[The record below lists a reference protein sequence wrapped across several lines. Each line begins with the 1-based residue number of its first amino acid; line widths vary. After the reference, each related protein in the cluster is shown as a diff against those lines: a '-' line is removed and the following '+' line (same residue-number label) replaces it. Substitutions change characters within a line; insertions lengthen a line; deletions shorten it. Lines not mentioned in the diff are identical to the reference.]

1 MGIYMSPKGNK
12 HIISKYFYNFR
23 PTEYTDSMKSLFT
36 SSVRP
41 EEANRRY
48 ILPGLDGLRAIAVLL
63 VMVYHFWP
71 TVLPGG
77 MIGVDIFFVIS
88 GFLITSLLLREGA
101 LTGKIA
107 LGNFWLRRARRLL
120 PAIILLILVMGP
132 VSLLI
137 GGDIQVNLSRQL
149 TGAATFSSNW
159 ISIFAGNDYFAQTSP
174 ELFTNF
180 WSLAVEEQFYVVWP
194 LLIVGAGVL
203 LGRSWRRF
211 SVVMVLGIITSLS
224 AATTLL
230 MFGSPISRVYYG
242 TDTHLYGLLLGA
254 LLAFARPW
262 SLYPPL
268 QQSVLYRVAQPFGL
282 VAFARVMISWLSL
295 FALIPYA
302 MLVPESAPGAIPW
315 GLFGASLL
323 ALGVIQGML
332 PDMLAGASEMLRRLL
347 NFAPL
352 RWVGERS
359 YGLYLWHWPLAVVM
373 HYTLGADRSPLV
385 NVGVLVATFVIAEMS
400 YRWVETPIR
409 RYGFRGSANRF
420 MALFQSPR
428 TRFLPVSVILAV
440 VVAAASTGLAVHTA
454 PTMTTA
460 QKSVE
465 DGKRAAAERLK
476 ARQEAQAASA
486 SASPSASATGKEAK
500 ASASASASAS
510 PSASAVSA
518 GSVNSSQVSIVGD
531 SIVVAVSP
539 ELYDKMPEA
548 SIDAAEGRTIVKA
561 LPIIKSMGAN
571 GQIRKTFVLSVTA
584 NSTILDGQLD
594 EVLAA
599 MPADSKLVLVTGYG
613 PRNLTWID
621 YSNGKIRE
629 FAAQHSDRVII
640 ADWNSA
646 IRQAL
651 QTQSGLLASD
661 GVHPEVA
668 GQALYAQVL
677 MEAIAKAQK

>member
-1 MGIYMSPKGNK
+1 
-12 HIISKYFYNFR
+12 
-23 PTEYTDSMKSLFT
+23 MKSLFT

-41 EEANRRY
+41 YEANRRY

-63 VMVYHFWP
+63 VIVYHFWP
-71 TVLPGG
+71 TILPGG

-101 LTGKIA
+101 LNGRIA
-107 LGNFWLRRARRLL
+107 LGSFWVRRARRLL
-120 PAIILLILVMGP
+120 PAIALMILVLGP
-132 VSLLI
+132 VSLI
-137 GGDIQVNLSRQL
+137 VGGDIQVNLGRQL
-149 TGAATFSSNW
+149 LGAATFSSNW

-180 WSLAVEEQFYVVWP
+180 WSLAVEEQFYVLWP
-194 LLIVGAGVL
+194 LLIVASGLL
-203 LGRSWRRF
+203 LGRRWRHF
-211 SVVMVLGIITSLS
+211 SAIMVLGILASLGV
-224 AATTLL
+224 AAFLL
-230 MFGSPISRVYYG
+230 MNGTPISRIYYG

-262 SLYPPL
+262 SLYPPMGKKA
-268 QQSVLYRVAQPFGL
+268 LYRVAQPFGL
-282 VAFARVMISWLSL
+282 IAFTRVMVSWLSL

-302 MLVPESAPGAIPW
+302 ILVPESAPGAIPW

-332 PDMLAGASEMLRRLL
+332 PDMLAGASEALRRLL

-373 HYTLGADRSPLV
+373 HYVLGADRSPLV
-385 NVGVLVATFVIAEMS
+385 NVGVLVATFAIAEMS
-400 YRWVETPIR
+400 YRWIETPIR
-409 RYGFRGSANRF
+409 RRGFRESANRVIASF
-420 MALFQSPR
+420 QNATVKALPIAL
-428 TRFLPVSVILAV
+428 TLLVI
-440 VVAAASTGLAVHTA
+440 AAAGATGVAVRTA
-454 PTMTTA
+454 PAMTTA
-460 QKSVE
+460 QQSVE

-476 ARQEAQAASA
+476 ARQEAR
-486 SASPSASATGKEAK
+486 
-500 ASASASASAS
+500 ASASASASAAAKDGKDAKVNA
-510 PSASAVSA
+510 SASASA
-518 GSVNSSQVSIVGD
+518 SQEATGPINSSQVTVVGD

-539 ELYDKMPEA
+539 DLYDKMPEA
-548 SIDAAEGRTIVKA
+548 QIDAAEGRTIAKA
-561 LPIIKSMGAN
+561 LPIIKTMGAS
-571 GQIRKTFVLSVTA
+571 GQIRQTLVLSVTA

-613 PRNLTWID
+613 PRNLSWIE
-621 YSNGKIRE
+621 YSNTKIHE
-629 FAAQHSDRVII
+629 FASQHSDRVII

-661 GVHPEVA
+661 GVHPEAA
-668 GQALYAQVL
+668 GQELYARVVEQ
-677 MEAIAKAQK
+677 AIAKAQKK

>member
-1 MGIYMSPKGNK
+1 
-12 HIISKYFYNFR
+12 
-23 PTEYTDSMKSLFT
+23 MKSLFT

-41 EEANRRY
+41 YEANRRY

-63 VMVYHFWP
+63 VIVYHFWP

-101 LTGKIA
+101 LNGRIA
-107 LGNFWLRRARRLL
+107 LGSFWVRRARRLL
-120 PAIILLILVMGP
+120 PAIALMILVLGP
-132 VSLLI
+132 VSLI
-137 GGDIQVNLSRQL
+137 VGGDIQVNLGRQL
-149 TGAATFSSNW
+149 LGAATFSSNW

-180 WSLAVEEQFYVVWP
+180 WSLAVEEQFYVLWP
-194 LLIVGAGVL
+194 LLIVASGLL
-203 LGRSWRRF
+203 LGRRWRHF
-211 SVVMVLGIITSLS
+211 SAIMVLGILASLGV
-224 AATTLL
+224 AAFLL
-230 MFGSPISRVYYG
+230 MNGTPISRIYYG

-262 SLYPPL
+262 SLYPPMGKKA
-268 QQSVLYRVAQPFGL
+268 LYRVAQPFGL
-282 VAFARVMISWLSL
+282 IAFARVMVSWLSL

-302 MLVPESAPGAIPW
+302 ILVPESAPGAIPW

-332 PDMLAGASEMLRRLL
+332 PDMLAGASEALRRLL

-373 HYTLGADRSPLV
+373 HYVLGADRSPLV
-385 NVGVLVATFVIAEMS
+385 NVGVLVATFAIAEMS
-400 YRWVETPIR
+400 YRWIETPIR
-409 RYGFRGSANRF
+409 RRGFRESANRVIASF
-420 MALFQSPR
+420 QNATVKALPIAL
-428 TRFLPVSVILAV
+428 TLLVI
-440 VVAAASTGLAVHTA
+440 AAAGATGVAVRTA
-454 PTMTTA
+454 PAMTTA
-460 QKSVE
+460 QQSVE

-476 ARQEAQAASA
+476 ARQEAR
-486 SASPSASATGKEAK
+486 
-500 ASASASASAS
+500 ASASASASAAAKDGKDAKV
-510 PSASAVSA
+510 SASASA
-518 GSVNSSQVSIVGD
+518 SASQEATGPINSSQVTVVGD

-539 ELYDKMPEA
+539 DLYDKMPEA
-548 SIDAAEGRTIVKA
+548 QIDAAEGRTIAKA
-561 LPIIKSMGAN
+561 LPIIKTMGAS
-571 GQIRKTFVLSVTA
+571 GQIRQTLVLSVTA

-613 PRNLTWID
+613 PRNLSWIE
-621 YSNGKIRE
+621 YSNTKIHE
-629 FAAQHSDRVII
+629 FASQHSERVII

-661 GVHPEVA
+661 GVHPEAA
-668 GQALYAQVL
+668 GQELYARVVEQ
-677 MEAIAKAQK
+677 AIAKAQKK

>member
-1 MGIYMSPKGNK
+1 
-12 HIISKYFYNFR
+12 
-23 PTEYTDSMKSLFT
+23 MKSLFT

-41 EEANRRY
+41 YEANRRY

-63 VMVYHFWP
+63 VIVYHFWP

-101 LTGKIA
+101 LNGRIA
-107 LGNFWLRRARRLL
+107 LGSFWVRRARRLL
-120 PAIILLILVMGP
+120 PAIALMILVLGP
-132 VSLLI
+132 VSLI
-137 GGDIQVNLSRQL
+137 VGGDIQVNLGRQL
-149 TGAATFSSNW
+149 LGAATFSSNW

-180 WSLAVEEQFYVVWP
+180 WSLAVEEQFYVLWP
-194 LLIVGAGVL
+194 LLIVASGLL
-203 LGRSWRRF
+203 LGRRWRHF
-211 SVVMVLGIITSLS
+211 SAVMVLGILASLG
-224 AATTLL
+224 AAAFLL
-230 MFGSPISRVYYG
+230 MNGTPISRIYYG

-262 SLYPPL
+262 SLYPPMGKKA
-268 QQSVLYRVAQPFGL
+268 LYRVAQPFGL
-282 VAFARVMISWLSL
+282 IAFTRVMVSWLSL

-302 MLVPESAPGAIPW
+302 ILVPESAPGAIPW

-332 PDMLAGASEMLRRLL
+332 PDMLAGASEALRRLL

-373 HYTLGADRSPLV
+373 HYVLGADRSPLV
-385 NVGVLVATFVIAEMS
+385 NVGVLVATFAIAEMS

-409 RYGFRGSANRF
+409 RRGFRESANRVIASF
-420 MALFQSPR
+420 QNATVKALPIAL
-428 TRFLPVSVILAV
+428 TLLVI
-440 VVAAASTGLAVHTA
+440 AAAGATGVAVRTA

-460 QKSVE
+460 QQSVE

-476 ARQEAQAASA
+476 ARQEARASA
-486 SASPSASATGKEAK
+486 SANPSATTKDDKDAK
-500 ASASASASAS
+500 ADASASASASQEATG
-510 PSASAVSA
+510 PI
-518 GSVNSSQVSIVGD
+518 NSSQVTVVGD

-539 ELYDKMPEA
+539 DLYDKMPEA
-548 SIDAAEGRTIVKA
+548 QIDAAEGRTIAKA
-561 LPIIKSMGAN
+561 LPIIKTMGAS
-571 GQIRKTFVLSVTA
+571 GQIRKTLVLSVTA

-594 EVLAA
+594 QVLAA

-613 PRNLTWID
+613 PRNLSWIE
-621 YSNGKIRE
+621 YSNTKIHE
-629 FAAQHSDRVII
+629 FASQHSDRVII

-661 GVHPEVA
+661 GVHPEAA
-668 GQALYAQVL
+668 GQELYARVVEQ
-677 MEAIAKAQK
+677 AIAKAQKK

>member
-1 MGIYMSPKGNK
+1 
-12 HIISKYFYNFR
+12 
-23 PTEYTDSMKSLFT
+23 MKSLFT

-41 EEANRRY
+41 YEANRRY

-63 VMVYHFWP
+63 VIVYHFWP

-101 LTGKIA
+101 LNGRIA
-107 LGNFWLRRARRLL
+107 LGSFWVRRARRLL
-120 PAIILLILVMGP
+120 PAIALMILVLGP
-132 VSLLI
+132 VSLI
-137 GGDIQVNLSRQL
+137 VGGDIQVNLGRQL
-149 TGAATFSSNW
+149 LGAATFSSNW

-180 WSLAVEEQFYVVWP
+180 WSLAVEEQFYVLWP
-194 LLIVGAGVL
+194 LLIVASGLL
-203 LGRSWRRF
+203 LGRRWRHF
-211 SVVMVLGIITSLS
+211 SAIMVLGILASLGV
-224 AATTLL
+224 AAFLL
-230 MFGSPISRVYYG
+230 MNGTPISRIYYG

-262 SLYPPL
+262 SLYPPMGKKA
-268 QQSVLYRVAQPFGL
+268 LYRVAQPFGL
-282 VAFARVMISWLSL
+282 IAFTRVMVSWLSL

-302 MLVPESAPGAIPW
+302 ILVPESAPGAIPW

-332 PDMLAGASEMLRRLL
+332 PDMLAGASEALRRLL

-373 HYTLGADRSPLV
+373 HYVLGADRSPLV
-385 NVGVLVATFVIAEMS
+385 NIGVLVATFAIAEMS
-400 YRWVETPIR
+400 YRWIETPIR
-409 RYGFRGSANRF
+409 RRGFRESANRVIASF
-420 MALFQSPR
+420 QNATVKALPIAL
-428 TRFLPVSVILAV
+428 TLLVI
-440 VVAAASTGLAVHTA
+440 AAAGATGVAVRTA
-454 PTMTTA
+454 PAMTTA
-460 QKSVE
+460 QQSVE

-476 ARQEAQAASA
+476 ARQEAR
-486 SASPSASATGKEAK
+486 
-500 ASASASASAS
+500 ASASASASAAAKDGKDAKVNA
-510 PSASAVSA
+510 SASASA
-518 GSVNSSQVSIVGD
+518 SQEATGPINSSQVTVVGD

-539 ELYDKMPEA
+539 DLYDKMPEA
-548 SIDAAEGRTIVKA
+548 QIDAAEGRTIAKA
-561 LPIIKSMGAN
+561 LPIIKTMGAS
-571 GQIRKTFVLSVTA
+571 GQIRQTLVLSVTA

-613 PRNLTWID
+613 PRNLSWIE
-621 YSNGKIRE
+621 YSNTKIHE
-629 FAAQHSDRVII
+629 FASQHSDRVII

-651 QTQSGLLASD
+651 QTQSGLLTSD
-661 GVHPEVA
+661 GVHPEAA
-668 GQALYAQVL
+668 GQELYARVVEQ
-677 MEAIAKAQK
+677 AIAKAQKK

>member
-1 MGIYMSPKGNK
+1 
-12 HIISKYFYNFR
+12 
-23 PTEYTDSMKSLFT
+23 MKSLFT

-41 EEANRRY
+41 YEANRRY

-63 VMVYHFWP
+63 VIVYHFWP

-101 LTGKIA
+101 LNGRIA
-107 LGNFWLRRARRLL
+107 LGSFWVRRARRLL
-120 PAIILLILVMGP
+120 PAIALMILVLGP
-132 VSLLI
+132 VSLI
-137 GGDIQVNLSRQL
+137 VGGDIQVNLGRQL
-149 TGAATFSSNW
+149 LGAATFSSNW

-180 WSLAVEEQFYVVWP
+180 WSLAVEEQFYVLWP
-194 LLIVGAGVL
+194 LLIVASGLL
-203 LGRSWRRF
+203 LGRRWRHF
-211 SVVMVLGIITSLS
+211 SAIMVLGILASLGV
-224 AATTLL
+224 AAFLL
-230 MFGSPISRVYYG
+230 MNGTPISRIYYG

-262 SLYPPL
+262 SLYPPMGKKA
-268 QQSVLYRVAQPFGL
+268 LYRVAQPFGL
-282 VAFARVMISWLSL
+282 IAFTRVMVSWLSL

-302 MLVPESAPGAIPW
+302 ILVPESAPGAIPW

-332 PDMLAGASEMLRRLL
+332 PDMLAGASEALRRLL

-373 HYTLGADRSPLV
+373 HYVLGADRSPLV
-385 NVGVLVATFVIAEMS
+385 NVGVLVATFAIAEMS
-400 YRWVETPIR
+400 YRWIETPIR
-409 RYGFRGSANRF
+409 RRGFRESANRVIASF
-420 MALFQSPR
+420 QNATVKALPIAL
-428 TRFLPVSVILAV
+428 TLLVI
-440 VVAAASTGLAVHTA
+440 AAAGATGVAVRTA
-454 PTMTTA
+454 PAMTTA
-460 QKSVE
+460 QQSVE

-476 ARQEAQAASA
+476 ARQEARASSSA
-486 SASPSASATGKEAK
+486 SASVIAKDGKDAK
-500 ASASASASAS
+500 VNASASASASQEATG
-510 PSASAVSA
+510 PI
-518 GSVNSSQVSIVGD
+518 NSSQVTVVGD

-539 ELYDKMPEA
+539 DLYDKMPEA
-548 SIDAAEGRTIVKA
+548 QIDAAEGRTIAKA
-561 LPIIKSMGAN
+561 LPIIKTMGAS
-571 GQIRKTFVLSVTA
+571 GQIRQTLVLSVTA

-613 PRNLTWID
+613 PRNLSWIE
-621 YSNGKIRE
+621 YSNTKIHE
-629 FAAQHSDRVII
+629 FASQHSDRVII

-651 QTQSGLLASD
+651 QTQSGLLTSD
-661 GVHPEVA
+661 GVHPEAA
-668 GQALYAQVL
+668 GQELYARVVEQ
-677 MEAIAKAQK
+677 AIAKAQKK

>member
-1 MGIYMSPKGNK
+1 
-12 HIISKYFYNFR
+12 
-23 PTEYTDSMKSLFT
+23 MKSLFT

-41 EEANRRY
+41 YEANRRY

-63 VMVYHFWP
+63 VIVYHFWP

-101 LTGKIA
+101 LNGRIA
-107 LGNFWLRRARRLL
+107 LGSFWVRRARRLL
-120 PAIILLILVMGP
+120 PAIALMILVLGP
-132 VSLLI
+132 VSLI
-137 GGDIQVNLSRQL
+137 VGGDIQVNLGRQL
-149 TGAATFSSNW
+149 LGAATFSSNW

-180 WSLAVEEQFYVVWP
+180 WSLAVEEQFYVLWP
-194 LLIVGAGVL
+194 LLIVASGLL
-203 LGRSWRRF
+203 LGRRWRHF
-211 SVVMVLGIITSLS
+211 SAIMVLGILASLGV
-224 AATTLL
+224 AAFLL
-230 MFGSPISRVYYG
+230 MNGTPISRIYYG

-262 SLYPPL
+262 SLYPPMGKKA
-268 QQSVLYRVAQPFGL
+268 LYRVAQPFGL
-282 VAFARVMISWLSL
+282 IAFTRVMVSWLSL

-302 MLVPESAPGAIPW
+302 ILVPESAPGAIPW

-332 PDMLAGASEMLRRLL
+332 PDMLAGASEALRRLL

-373 HYTLGADRSPLV
+373 HYVLGADRSPLV
-385 NVGVLVATFVIAEMS
+385 NVGVLVATFAIAEMS
-400 YRWVETPIR
+400 YRWIETPIR
-409 RYGFRGSANRF
+409 RRGFRESANRVIASF
-420 MALFQSPR
+420 QNATVKALPIAL
-428 TRFLPVSVILAV
+428 TLLVI
-440 VVAAASTGLAVHTA
+440 AAAGATGVAVRTA
-454 PTMTTA
+454 PAMTTA
-460 QKSVE
+460 QQSVE

-476 ARQEAQAASA
+476 ARQEARASA
-486 SASPSASATGKEAK
+486 SASSSAIAKDGKDAK
-500 ASASASASAS
+500 VNASASASASQEATG
-510 PSASAVSA
+510 PI
-518 GSVNSSQVSIVGD
+518 NSSQVTVVGD

-539 ELYDKMPEA
+539 DLYDKMPEA
-548 SIDAAEGRTIVKA
+548 QIDAAEGRTIAKA
-561 LPIIKSMGAN
+561 LPIIKTMGAS
-571 GQIRKTFVLSVTA
+571 GQIRQTLVLSVTA

-594 EVLAA
+594 QVLAA

-613 PRNLTWID
+613 PRNLSWIE
-621 YSNGKIRE
+621 YSNTKIHE
-629 FAAQHSDRVII
+629 FASQHSDRVII

-661 GVHPEVA
+661 GVHPEAA
-668 GQALYAQVL
+668 GQELYARVVEQ
-677 MEAIAKAQK
+677 AIAKSQKK

>member
-1 MGIYMSPKGNK
+1 
-12 HIISKYFYNFR
+12 
-23 PTEYTDSMKSLFT
+23 MKSLFT

-41 EEANRRY
+41 YEANRRY

-63 VMVYHFWP
+63 VIVYHFWP

-101 LTGKIA
+101 LNGRIA
-107 LGNFWLRRARRLL
+107 LGSFWVRRARRLL
-120 PAIILLILVMGP
+120 PAIALMILVLGP
-132 VSLLI
+132 VSLI
-137 GGDIQVNLSRQL
+137 VGGDIQVNLGHQL
-149 TGAATFSSNW
+149 LGAATFSSNW

-180 WSLAVEEQFYVVWP
+180 WSLAVEEQFYVLWP
-194 LLIVGAGVL
+194 LLIVASGLL
-203 LGRSWRRF
+203 LGRRWRHF
-211 SVVMVLGIITSLS
+211 SAIMVLGILASLGV
-224 AATTLL
+224 AAFLL
-230 MFGSPISRVYYG
+230 MNGTPISRIYYG

-262 SLYPPL
+262 SLYPPMGKKA
-268 QQSVLYRVAQPFGL
+268 LYRVAQPFGL
-282 VAFARVMISWLSL
+282 IAFTRVMVSWLSL
-295 FALIPYA
+295 FALIHYA
-302 MLVPESAPGAIPW
+302 ILVPESAPGAIPW

-332 PDMLAGASEMLRRLL
+332 PDMLAGASEALRRLL

-373 HYTLGADRSPLV
+373 HYVLGADRSPLV
-385 NVGVLVATFVIAEMS
+385 NVGVLVATFAIAEMS
-400 YRWVETPIR
+400 YRWIETPIR
-409 RYGFRGSANRF
+409 RRGFRESANRVIASF
-420 MALFQSPR
+420 QNATVKALPIAL
-428 TRFLPVSVILAV
+428 TLLVI
-440 VVAAASTGLAVHTA
+440 AAAGATGVAVRTA
-454 PTMTTA
+454 PAMTTA
-460 QKSVE
+460 QQSVE

-476 ARQEAQAASA
+476 ARQEAR
-486 SASPSASATGKEAK
+486 
-500 ASASASASAS
+500 ASASASASVIAKDGKDAKVNA
-510 PSASAVSA
+510 SASASA
-518 GSVNSSQVSIVGD
+518 SQEATGPINSSQVTVVGD

-539 ELYDKMPEA
+539 DLYDKMPEA
-548 SIDAAEGRTIVKA
+548 QIDAAEGRTIAKA
-561 LPIIKSMGAN
+561 LPIIKTMGAS
-571 GQIRKTFVLSVTA
+571 GQIRQTLVLSVTA

-594 EVLAA
+594 QVLAA

-613 PRNLTWID
+613 PRNLSWIE
-621 YSNGKIRE
+621 YSNTKIHE
-629 FAAQHSDRVII
+629 FASQHSDRVII

-661 GVHPEVA
+661 GVHPEAA
-668 GQALYAQVL
+668 GQELYARVVEQ
-677 MEAIAKAQK
+677 AIAKAQKK

>member
-1 MGIYMSPKGNK
+1 
-12 HIISKYFYNFR
+12 
-23 PTEYTDSMKSLFT
+23 MKSLFT

-41 EEANRRY
+41 YEANRRY

-63 VMVYHFWP
+63 VIVYHFWP

-101 LTGKIA
+101 LNGRIA
-107 LGNFWLRRARRLL
+107 LGNFWVRRARRLL
-120 PAIILLILVMGP
+120 PAIALMILVLGP
-132 VSLLI
+132 VSLI
-137 GGDIQVNLSRQL
+137 VGGDIQVNLGRQL
-149 TGAATFSSNW
+149 LGAATFSSNW

-180 WSLAVEEQFYVVWP
+180 WSLAVEEQFYVLWP
-194 LLIVGAGVL
+194 LLIVASGLL
-203 LGRSWRRF
+203 LGRHWRHF
-211 SVVMVLGIITSLS
+211 SAVMVLGILASLGV
-224 AATTLL
+224 AAFLL
-230 MFGSPISRVYYG
+230 MNGTPISRIYYG

-262 SLYPPL
+262 SLYPPMGKKA
-268 QQSVLYRVAQPFGL
+268 LYRVAQPFGL
-282 VAFARVMISWLSL
+282 IAFTRVMVSWLSL

-302 MLVPESAPGAIPW
+302 ILVPESAPGAIPW

-332 PDMLAGASEMLRRLL
+332 PDMLAGASEVLRRLL

-373 HYTLGADRSPLV
+373 HYVLGADRSPLV
-385 NVGVLVATFVIAEMS
+385 NVGVLVATFAIAEMS
-400 YRWVETPIR
+400 YRWIETPIR
-409 RYGFRGSANRF
+409 RRGFRESANRVIASF
-420 MALFQSPR
+420 QNATVKALPIAL
-428 TRFLPVSVILAV
+428 TLLVI
-440 VVAAASTGLAVHTA
+440 AAAGATGVAVRTA
-454 PTMTTA
+454 PAMTTA
-460 QKSVE
+460 QQSVE

-476 ARQEAQAASA
+476 ARQEARASSSA
-486 SASPSASATGKEAK
+486 SASVIAKDGKDAK
-500 ASASASASAS
+500 VNASASASASQEATG
-510 PSASAVSA
+510 PI
-518 GSVNSSQVSIVGD
+518 NSSQVTVVGD

-539 ELYDKMPEA
+539 DLYDKMPEA
-548 SIDAAEGRTIVKA
+548 QIDAAEGRTIAKA
-561 LPIIKSMGAN
+561 LPIIKTMGAS
-571 GQIRKTFVLSVTA
+571 GQIRKTLVLSVTA

-594 EVLAA
+594 QVLAA

-613 PRNLTWID
+613 PRNLSWIE
-621 YSNGKIRE
+621 YSNTKIHE
-629 FAAQHSDRVII
+629 FASQHSDRVII

-661 GVHPEVA
+661 GVHPEAA
-668 GQALYAQVL
+668 GQELYARVVEQ
-677 MEAIAKAQK
+677 AIAKAQKK

>member
-1 MGIYMSPKGNK
+1 
-12 HIISKYFYNFR
+12 
-23 PTEYTDSMKSLFT
+23 MKSLFT

-41 EEANRRY
+41 YEANRRY

-63 VMVYHFWP
+63 VIVYHFWP

-101 LTGKIA
+101 LNGRIA
-107 LGNFWLRRARRLL
+107 LGSFWVRRARRLL
-120 PAIILLILVMGP
+120 PAIALMILVLGP
-132 VSLLI
+132 VSLI
-137 GGDIQVNLSRQL
+137 VGGDIQVNLGRQL
-149 TGAATFSSNW
+149 LGAATFSSNW

-180 WSLAVEEQFYVVWP
+180 WSLAVEEQFYVLWP
-194 LLIVGAGVL
+194 LLIVASGLL
-203 LGRSWRRF
+203 LGRRWRHF
-211 SVVMVLGIITSLS
+211 SAIMVLGILASLGV
-224 AATTLL
+224 AAFLL
-230 MFGSPISRVYYG
+230 MNGTPISRIYYG

-262 SLYPPL
+262 SLYPPMGKKA
-268 QQSVLYRVAQPFGL
+268 LYRVAQPFGL
-282 VAFARVMISWLSL
+282 IAFTRVMVSWLSL

-302 MLVPESAPGAIPW
+302 ILVPESAPGAIPW

-332 PDMLAGASEMLRRLL
+332 PDMLAGASEALRRLL

-373 HYTLGADRSPLV
+373 HYVLGADRSPLV
-385 NVGVLVATFVIAEMS
+385 NVGVLVATFAIAEMS
-400 YRWVETPIR
+400 YRWIETPIR
-409 RYGFRGSANRF
+409 RRGFRESANRVIASF
-420 MALFQSPR
+420 QNATVKALPIAL
-428 TRFLPVSVILAV
+428 TLLVI
-440 VVAAASTGLAVHTA
+440 AAAGATGVAVRTA
-454 PTMTTA
+454 PAMTTA
-460 QKSVE
+460 QQSVE

-476 ARQEAQAASA
+476 ARQEAR
-486 SASPSASATGKEAK
+486 
-500 ASASASASAS
+500 ASASASASAAAKDGKDAQVNA
-510 PSASAVSA
+510 SASASA
-518 GSVNSSQVSIVGD
+518 SQEATGPINSSQVTVVGD

-539 ELYDKMPEA
+539 DLYDKMPEA
-548 SIDAAEGRTIVKA
+548 QIDAAEGRTIAKA
-561 LPIIKSMGAN
+561 LPIIKTMGAS
-571 GQIRKTFVLSVTA
+571 GQIRQTLVLSVTA

-613 PRNLTWID
+613 PRNLSWIE
-621 YSNGKIRE
+621 YSNTKIHE
-629 FAAQHSDRVII
+629 FASQHSDRVII

-651 QTQSGLLASD
+651 QTQSGLLTSD
-661 GVHPEVA
+661 GVHPEAA
-668 GQALYAQVL
+668 GQELYARVVEQ
-677 MEAIAKAQK
+677 AIAKAQKK

>member
-1 MGIYMSPKGNK
+1 
-12 HIISKYFYNFR
+12 
-23 PTEYTDSMKSLFT
+23 MKSLFT

-41 EEANRRY
+41 YEANRRY

-63 VMVYHFWP
+63 VIVYHFWP

-101 LTGKIA
+101 LNGRIA
-107 LGNFWLRRARRLL
+107 LGSFWIRRARRLL
-120 PAIILLILVMGP
+120 PAIALMILVLGP
-132 VSLLI
+132 VSLI
-137 GGDIQVNLSRQL
+137 VGGDIQVNLGRQL
-149 TGAATFSSNW
+149 LGAATFSSNW

-180 WSLAVEEQFYVVWP
+180 WSLAVEEQFYVLWP
-194 LLIVGAGVL
+194 LLIVASGLL
-203 LGRSWRRF
+203 LGRRWRRF
-211 SVVMVLGIITSLS
+211 SVVMVLGIVASLG
-224 AATTLL
+224 AATFLL
-230 MFGSPISRVYYG
+230 MNGAPVSRIYYG

-262 SLYPPL
+262 SLYPPIGKKA
-268 QQSVLYRVAQPFGL
+268 LYRVAQPFGL
-282 VAFARVMISWLSL
+282 VAFIRVMVSWLSL

-302 MLVPESAPGAIPW
+302 ILVPESAPGAIPW

-332 PDMLAGASEMLRRLL
+332 PDMLAGASEALRRLL

-373 HYTLGADRSPLV
+373 HYMLGADRSPLV
-385 NVGVLVATFVIAEMS
+385 NVGVLVATFAIAEMS

-409 RYGFRGSANRF
+409 RHGFRGSANRVIASF
-420 MALFQSPR
+420 QNATVKALPIAL
-428 TRFLPVSVILAV
+428 TLLVI
-440 VVAAASTGLAVHTA
+440 AAAGATGVAVRTA
-454 PTMTTA
+454 PAMTTA
-460 QKSVE
+460 QQSVE

-476 ARQEAQAASA
+476 ARQEARASA
-486 SASPSASATGKEAK
+486 SANPTTKDGKDAKATASANPSASASQEATG
-500 ASASASASAS
+500 
-510 PSASAVSA
+510 PID
-518 GSVNSSQVSIVGD
+518 SSQVTVVGD
-531 SIVVAVSP
+531 SIVVATSP
-539 ELYDKMPEA
+539 DLYDKMPEA
-548 SIDAAEGRTIVKA
+548 QINAAEGRTIANA

-571 GQIRKTFVLSVTA
+571 GQIRKTLVLSVTA

-594 EVLAA
+594 QVLAA

-613 PRNLTWID
+613 PRNLSWIE
-621 YSNGKIRE
+621 YSNTKIRE
-629 FAAQHSDRVII
+629 FASQHSDRVII

-661 GVHPEVA
+661 GVHPEAA
-668 GQALYAQVL
+668 GQELYARVVEQ
-677 MEAIAKAQK
+677 AIAKAQKK

>member
-1 MGIYMSPKGNK
+1 
-12 HIISKYFYNFR
+12 
-23 PTEYTDSMKSLFT
+23 MKSLFT

-41 EEANRRY
+41 YEANRRY

-63 VMVYHFWP
+63 VIVYHFWP

-101 LTGKIA
+101 LNGRIT
-107 LGNFWLRRARRLL
+107 LGSFWIRRARRLL
-120 PAIILLILVMGP
+120 PAIALMILVLGP
-132 VSLLI
+132 VSLI
-137 GGDIQVNLSRQL
+137 VGGDIQVNLGRQL
-149 TGAATFSSNW
+149 LGAATFSSNW

-180 WSLAVEEQFYVVWP
+180 WSLAVEEQFYVLWP
-194 LLIVGAGVL
+194 LLIVASGLL
-203 LGRSWRRF
+203 LGRRWRRF
-211 SVVMVLGIITSLS
+211 SVVMVLGIVASLG
-224 AATTLL
+224 AATFLL
-230 MFGSPISRVYYG
+230 MNGAPVSRIYYG

-262 SLYPPL
+262 SLYPPIGKKA
-268 QQSVLYRVAQPFGL
+268 LYRVAQPFGL
-282 VAFARVMISWLSL
+282 VAFIRVMVSWLSL

-302 MLVPESAPGAIPW
+302 ILVPESAPGAIPW

-332 PDMLAGASEMLRRLL
+332 PDMLAGASEALRRLL

-373 HYTLGADRSPLV
+373 HYMLGADRSPLV
-385 NVGVLVATFVIAEMS
+385 NVGVLVATFAIAEMS

-409 RYGFRGSANRF
+409 RHGFRGSANRVIASF
-420 MALFQSPR
+420 QNATVKALPIAL
-428 TRFLPVSVILAV
+428 TLLVI
-440 VVAAASTGLAVHTA
+440 AAAGATGVAVRTA
-454 PTMTTA
+454 PAMTTA
-460 QKSVE
+460 QQSVE

-476 ARQEAQAASA
+476 ARQEARASA
-486 SASPSASATGKEAK
+486 SANPTTKDGKDAKATASANPSASASQEATG
-500 ASASASASAS
+500 
-510 PSASAVSA
+510 PID
-518 GSVNSSQVSIVGD
+518 SSQVTVVGD
-531 SIVVAVSP
+531 SIVVATSP
-539 ELYDKMPEA
+539 DLYDKMPEA
-548 SIDAAEGRTIVKA
+548 QINAAEGRTIANA

-571 GQIRKTFVLSVTA
+571 GQIRKTLVLSVTA

-594 EVLAA
+594 QVLAA

-613 PRNLTWID
+613 PRNLSWIE
-621 YSNGKIRE
+621 YSNTKIRE
-629 FAAQHSDRVII
+629 FASQHSDRVII

-661 GVHPEVA
+661 GVHPEAA
-668 GQALYAQVL
+668 GQELYARVVEQ
-677 MEAIAKAQK
+677 AIAKAQKK

>member
-1 MGIYMSPKGNK
+1 
-12 HIISKYFYNFR
+12 
-23 PTEYTDSMKSLFT
+23 MKSLFT

-41 EEANRRY
+41 YEANRRY

-63 VMVYHFWP
+63 VIVYHFWP

-101 LTGKIA
+101 LNGRIA
-107 LGNFWLRRARRLL
+107 LGSFWVRRARRLL
-120 PAIILLILVMGP
+120 PAIALMILVLGP
-132 VSLLI
+132 VSLI
-137 GGDIQVNLSRQL
+137 VGGDIQVNLGRQL
-149 TGAATFSSNW
+149 LGAATFSSNW

-180 WSLAVEEQFYVVWP
+180 WSLAVEEQFYVLWP
-194 LLIVGAGVL
+194 LLIVASGLL
-203 LGRSWRRF
+203 LGRRWRHF
-211 SVVMVLGIITSLS
+211 SAIMVLGILASLGV
-224 AATTLL
+224 AAFLL
-230 MFGSPISRVYYG
+230 MNGTPISRIYYG

-262 SLYPPL
+262 SLYPPMGKKA
-268 QQSVLYRVAQPFGL
+268 LYRVAQPFGL
-282 VAFARVMISWLSL
+282 IAFTRVMVSWLSL

-302 MLVPESAPGAIPW
+302 ILVPESAPGAIPW

-332 PDMLAGASEMLRRLL
+332 PDMLAGASEALRRLL

-373 HYTLGADRSPLV
+373 HYVLGADRSPLV
-385 NVGVLVATFVIAEMS
+385 NIGVLVATFAIAEMS
-400 YRWVETPIR
+400 YRWIETPIR
-409 RYGFRGSANRF
+409 RRGFRESANRVIASF
-420 MALFQSPR
+420 QNATVKALPIAL
-428 TRFLPVSVILAV
+428 TLLVI
-440 VVAAASTGLAVHTA
+440 AAAGATGVAVRTA
-454 PTMTTA
+454 PAMTTA
-460 QKSVE
+460 QQSVE

-476 ARQEAQAASA
+476 ARQEARASA
-486 SASPSASATGKEAK
+486 SASSSAIAKDGKDAK
-500 ASASASASAS
+500 VNASASASASQEATG
-510 PSASAVSA
+510 PI
-518 GSVNSSQVSIVGD
+518 NSSQVTVVGD

-539 ELYDKMPEA
+539 DLYDKMPEA
-548 SIDAAEGRTIVKA
+548 QIDAAEGRTIAKA
-561 LPIIKSMGAN
+561 LPIIKTMGAS
-571 GQIRKTFVLSVTA
+571 GQIRQTLVLSVTA

-613 PRNLTWID
+613 PRNLSWIE
-621 YSNGKIRE
+621 YSNTKIHE
-629 FAAQHSDRVII
+629 FASQHSDRVII

-661 GVHPEVA
+661 GVHPEAA
-668 GQALYAQVL
+668 GQELYARVVEQ
-677 MEAIAKAQK
+677 AIAKAQKK

>member
-1 MGIYMSPKGNK
+1 
-12 HIISKYFYNFR
+12 
-23 PTEYTDSMKSLFT
+23 MKSLFT

-41 EEANRRY
+41 YEANRRY

-63 VMVYHFWP
+63 VIVYHFWP

-101 LTGKIA
+101 LNGRIA
-107 LGNFWLRRARRLL
+107 LGSFWVRRARRLL
-120 PAIILLILVMGP
+120 PAIALMILVLGP
-132 VSLLI
+132 VSLI
-137 GGDIQVNLSRQL
+137 VGGDIQVNLGRQL
-149 TGAATFSSNW
+149 LGAATFSSNW

-180 WSLAVEEQFYVVWP
+180 WSLAVEEQFYVLWP
-194 LLIVGAGVL
+194 LLIVACGLL
-203 LGRSWRRF
+203 LGRRWRHF
-211 SVVMVLGIITSLS
+211 SAIMVLGILASLGV
-224 AATTLL
+224 AAFLL
-230 MFGSPISRVYYG
+230 MNGTPISRIYYG

-262 SLYPPL
+262 SLYPPMGKKA
-268 QQSVLYRVAQPFGL
+268 LYRVAQPFGL
-282 VAFARVMISWLSL
+282 IAFTRVMVSWLSL

-302 MLVPESAPGAIPW
+302 ILVPESAPGAIPW

-332 PDMLAGASEMLRRLL
+332 PDMLAGASEALRRLL

-373 HYTLGADRSPLV
+373 HYVLGADRSPLV
-385 NVGVLVATFVIAEMS
+385 NVGVLVATFAIAEMS
-400 YRWVETPIR
+400 YRWIETPIR
-409 RYGFRGSANRF
+409 RRGFRESANRVIASF
-420 MALFQSPR
+420 QNATVKALPIAL
-428 TRFLPVSVILAV
+428 TLLVI
-440 VVAAASTGLAVHTA
+440 AAAGATGVAVRTA
-454 PTMTTA
+454 PAMTTA
-460 QKSVE
+460 QQSVE

-476 ARQEAQAASA
+476 ARQEAR
-486 SASPSASATGKEAK
+486 
-500 ASASASASAS
+500 ASASASASATAKDGKDAKVNA
-510 PSASAVSA
+510 SASASA
-518 GSVNSSQVSIVGD
+518 SQEATGPINSSQVTVVGD

-539 ELYDKMPEA
+539 DLYDKMPEA
-548 SIDAAEGRTIVKA
+548 QIDAAEGRTIAKA
-561 LPIIKSMGAN
+561 LPIIKTMGAS
-571 GQIRKTFVLSVTA
+571 GQIRQTLVLSVTA

-613 PRNLTWID
+613 PRNLSWIE
-621 YSNGKIRE
+621 YSNTKIHE
-629 FAAQHSDRVII
+629 FASQHSDRVII

-651 QTQSGLLASD
+651 QTQSGLLTSD
-661 GVHPEVA
+661 GVHPEAA
-668 GQALYAQVL
+668 GQELYARVVEQ
-677 MEAIAKAQK
+677 AIAKAQKK

>member
-1 MGIYMSPKGNK
+1 
-12 HIISKYFYNFR
+12 
-23 PTEYTDSMKSLFT
+23 MKSLFT

-41 EEANRRY
+41 YEANRRY

-63 VMVYHFWP
+63 VIVYHFWP

-101 LTGKIA
+101 LNGRIA
-107 LGNFWLRRARRLL
+107 LGSFWVRRARRLL
-120 PAIILLILVMGP
+120 PAIALMILVLGP
-132 VSLLI
+132 VSLI
-137 GGDIQVNLSRQL
+137 VGGDIQVNLGRQL
-149 TGAATFSSNW
+149 LGAATFSSNW

-180 WSLAVEEQFYVVWP
+180 WSLAVEEQFYVLWP
-194 LLIVGAGVL
+194 LLIVASGLL
-203 LGRSWRRF
+203 LGRRWRHF
-211 SVVMVLGIITSLS
+211 SAIMVLGILASLGV
-224 AATTLL
+224 AAFLL
-230 MFGSPISRVYYG
+230 MNGTPISRIYYG

-262 SLYPPL
+262 SLYPPMGKKA
-268 QQSVLYRVAQPFGL
+268 LYRVAQPFGL
-282 VAFARVMISWLSL
+282 IAFTRVMVSWLSL

-302 MLVPESAPGAIPW
+302 ILVPESAPGAIPW

-332 PDMLAGASEMLRRLL
+332 PDMLAGASEALRRLL

-373 HYTLGADRSPLV
+373 HYVLGADRSPLV
-385 NVGVLVATFVIAEMS
+385 NVGVLVATFAIAEMS
-400 YRWVETPIR
+400 YRWIETPIR
-409 RYGFRGSANRF
+409 RRGFRESANRVIASF
-420 MALFQSPR
+420 QNATVKALPIAL
-428 TRFLPVSVILAV
+428 TLLVI
-440 VVAAASTGLAVHTA
+440 AAAGATGVAVRTA
-454 PTMTTA
+454 PAMTTA
-460 QKSVE
+460 QQSVE

-476 ARQEAQAASA
+476 ARQEAR
-486 SASPSASATGKEAK
+486 
-500 ASASASASAS
+500 ASASASASVIAKDGKDAKVNA
-510 PSASAVSA
+510 SASASA
-518 GSVNSSQVSIVGD
+518 SQEATGPINSSQVTVVGD

-539 ELYDKMPEA
+539 DLYDKMPEA
-548 SIDAAEGRTIVKA
+548 QINAAEGRTIAKA
-561 LPIIKSMGAN
+561 LPIIKTMGAS
-571 GQIRKTFVLSVTA
+571 GQIRQTLVLSVTA

-613 PRNLTWID
+613 PRNLSWIE
-621 YSNGKIRE
+621 YSNTKIHE
-629 FAAQHSDRVII
+629 FASQHSDRVII

-661 GVHPEVA
+661 GVHPEAA
-668 GQALYAQVL
+668 GQELYARVVEQ
-677 MEAIAKAQK
+677 AIAKAQKK

>member
-1 MGIYMSPKGNK
+1 
-12 HIISKYFYNFR
+12 
-23 PTEYTDSMKSLFT
+23 MKSLFT

-41 EEANRRY
+41 YEANRRY

-63 VMVYHFWP
+63 VIVYHFWP

-101 LTGKIA
+101 LNGRIA
-107 LGNFWLRRARRLL
+107 LGSFWVRRARRLL
-120 PAIILLILVMGP
+120 PAIALMILVLGP
-132 VSLLI
+132 VSLI
-137 GGDIQVNLSRQL
+137 VGGDIQVNLGRQL
-149 TGAATFSSNW
+149 LGAATFSSNW

-180 WSLAVEEQFYVVWP
+180 WSLAVEEQFYVLWP
-194 LLIVGAGVL
+194 LLIVASGLL
-203 LGRSWRRF
+203 LGRRWRHF
-211 SVVMVLGIITSLS
+211 SAIMVLGILASLGV
-224 AATTLL
+224 AAFLL
-230 MFGSPISRVYYG
+230 MNGTPISRIYYG

-262 SLYPPL
+262 SLYPPMGKKA
-268 QQSVLYRVAQPFGL
+268 LYRVAQPFGL
-282 VAFARVMISWLSL
+282 IAFTRVMVSWLSL

-302 MLVPESAPGAIPW
+302 ILVPESAPGAIPW

-332 PDMLAGASEMLRRLL
+332 PDMLAGASEALRRLL

-373 HYTLGADRSPLV
+373 HYVLGADRSPLV
-385 NVGVLVATFVIAEMS
+385 NVGVLVATFAIAEMS
-400 YRWVETPIR
+400 YRWIETPSR
-409 RYGFRGSANRF
+409 RRGFRESANRVIASF
-420 MALFQSPR
+420 QNATVKALPIAL
-428 TRFLPVSVILAV
+428 TLLVI
-440 VVAAASTGLAVHTA
+440 AAAGATGVAVRTA
-454 PTMTTA
+454 PAMTTA
-460 QKSVE
+460 QQSVE

-476 ARQEAQAASA
+476 ARQEAR
-486 SASPSASATGKEAK
+486 
-500 ASASASASAS
+500 ASASASASAAAKDGKDAKVNA
-510 PSASAVSA
+510 SASASA
-518 GSVNSSQVSIVGD
+518 SQEATGPINSSQVTVVGD

-539 ELYDKMPEA
+539 DLYDKMPEA
-548 SIDAAEGRTIVKA
+548 QIDAAEGRTIAKA
-561 LPIIKSMGAN
+561 LPIIKTMGTS
-571 GQIRKTFVLSVTA
+571 GQIRQTLVLSVTA

-613 PRNLTWID
+613 PRNLSWIE
-621 YSNGKIRE
+621 YSNTKIHE
-629 FAAQHSDRVII
+629 FASQHSDRVII

-651 QTQSGLLASD
+651 QTQSGLLTSD
-661 GVHPEVA
+661 GVHPEAA
-668 GQALYAQVL
+668 GQELYARVVEQ
-677 MEAIAKAQK
+677 AIAKAQKK

>member
-1 MGIYMSPKGNK
+1 
-12 HIISKYFYNFR
+12 
-23 PTEYTDSMKSLFT
+23 MKSLFT

-41 EEANRRY
+41 YEANRRY

-63 VMVYHFWP
+63 VIVYHFWP

-101 LTGKIA
+101 LNGRIA
-107 LGNFWLRRARRLL
+107 LGSFWVRRARRLL
-120 PAIILLILVMGP
+120 PAIALMILVLGP
-132 VSLLI
+132 VSLI
-137 GGDIQVNLSRQL
+137 VGGDIQVNLGRQL
-149 TGAATFSSNW
+149 LGAATFSSNW

-180 WSLAVEEQFYVVWP
+180 WSLAVEEQFYVLWP
-194 LLIVGAGVL
+194 LLIVASGLL
-203 LGRSWRRF
+203 LGRRWRHF
-211 SVVMVLGIITSLS
+211 SAIMVLGILASLGV
-224 AATTLL
+224 AAFLL
-230 MFGSPISRVYYG
+230 MNGTPISRIYYG

-262 SLYPPL
+262 SLYPPMGKKA
-268 QQSVLYRVAQPFGL
+268 LYRVAQPFGL
-282 VAFARVMISWLSL
+282 IAFTRVMVSWLSL

-302 MLVPESAPGAIPW
+302 ILVPESAPGAIPW

-332 PDMLAGASEMLRRLL
+332 PDMLAGASEALRRLL

-373 HYTLGADRSPLV
+373 HYVLGADRSPLV
-385 NVGVLVATFVIAEMS
+385 NVGVLVATFAIAEMS
-400 YRWVETPIR
+400 YRWIETPIR
-409 RYGFRGSANRF
+409 RRGFRESANRVIASF
-420 MALFQSPR
+420 QNATVKALPIAL
-428 TRFLPVSVILAV
+428 TLLVI
-440 VVAAASTGLAVHTA
+440 AAAGATGVAVRTA
-454 PTMTTA
+454 PAMTTA
-460 QKSVE
+460 QQSVE

-476 ARQEAQAASA
+476 ARQEAR
-486 SASPSASATGKEAK
+486 
-500 ASASASASAS
+500 ASASASASATAKDGKDAKVNA
-510 PSASAVSA
+510 SASASA
-518 GSVNSSQVSIVGD
+518 SQEATGPINSSQVTVVGD

-539 ELYDKMPEA
+539 DLYDKMPEA
-548 SIDAAEGRTIVKA
+548 QIDAAEGRTIAKA
-561 LPIIKSMGAN
+561 LPIIKTMGAS
-571 GQIRKTFVLSVTA
+571 GQIRQTLVLSVTA

-594 EVLAA
+594 QVLAA

-613 PRNLTWID
+613 PRNLSWIE
-621 YSNGKIRE
+621 YSNTKIHE
-629 FAAQHSDRVII
+629 FASQHSDRVII

-651 QTQSGLLASD
+651 QTQSGLLTSD
-661 GVHPEVA
+661 GVHPEAA
-668 GQALYAQVL
+668 GQELYARVVEQ
-677 MEAIAKAQK
+677 AIAKAQKK

>member
-1 MGIYMSPKGNK
+1 
-12 HIISKYFYNFR
+12 
-23 PTEYTDSMKSLFT
+23 MKSLFT

-41 EEANRRY
+41 YEANRRY

-63 VMVYHFWP
+63 VIVYHFWP

-101 LTGKIA
+101 LNGRIA
-107 LGNFWLRRARRLL
+107 LGSFWVRRARRLL
-120 PAIILLILVMGP
+120 PAIALMILVLGP
-132 VSLLI
+132 VSLI
-137 GGDIQVNLSRQL
+137 VGGDIQVNLGRQL
-149 TGAATFSSNW
+149 LGAATFSSNW

-180 WSLAVEEQFYVVWP
+180 WSLAVEEQFYVLWP
-194 LLIVGAGVL
+194 LLIVASGLL
-203 LGRSWRRF
+203 LGRRWRHF
-211 SVVMVLGIITSLS
+211 SAIMVLGILTSLGV
-224 AATTLL
+224 AAFLL
-230 MFGSPISRVYYG
+230 MNGTPISRIYYG

-262 SLYPPL
+262 SLYPPMGKKA
-268 QQSVLYRVAQPFGL
+268 LYRVAQPFGL
-282 VAFARVMISWLSL
+282 IAFTRVMVSWLSL

-302 MLVPESAPGAIPW
+302 ILVPETAPGAIPW

-332 PDMLAGASEMLRRLL
+332 PDMLAGASEALRRLL

-373 HYTLGADRSPLV
+373 HYVLGADRSPLV
-385 NVGVLVATFVIAEMS
+385 NVGVLVATFAIAEMS
-400 YRWVETPIR
+400 YRWIETPIR
-409 RYGFRGSANRF
+409 RRGFRESANRVIASF
-420 MALFQSPR
+420 QNATVKALPIAL
-428 TRFLPVSVILAV
+428 TLLVI
-440 VVAAASTGLAVHTA
+440 AAAGATGVAVRTA
-454 PTMTTA
+454 PAMTTA
-460 QKSVE
+460 QQSVE

-476 ARQEAQAASA
+476 ARQEARASA
-486 SASPSASATGKEAK
+486 SASSSAIAKDGKDAK
-500 ASASASASAS
+500 VNASASASASQEATG
-510 PSASAVSA
+510 PI
-518 GSVNSSQVSIVGD
+518 NSSQVTVVGD

-539 ELYDKMPEA
+539 DLYDKMPEA
-548 SIDAAEGRTIVKA
+548 QIDAAEGRTIAKA
-561 LPIIKSMGAN
+561 LPIIKTMGAS
-571 GQIRKTFVLSVTA
+571 GQIRQTLVLSVTA

-613 PRNLTWID
+613 PRNLSWIE
-621 YSNGKIRE
+621 YSNTKIHE
-629 FAAQHSDRVII
+629 FASQHSERVII

-651 QTQSGLLASD
+651 QTQSGLLTSD
-661 GVHPEVA
+661 GVHPEAA
-668 GQALYAQVL
+668 GQELYARVVEQ
-677 MEAIAKAQK
+677 AIAKAQKK

>member
-1 MGIYMSPKGNK
+1 
-12 HIISKYFYNFR
+12 
-23 PTEYTDSMKSLFT
+23 MKSLFT

-41 EEANRRY
+41 YEANRRY

-63 VMVYHFWP
+63 VIVYHFWP

-101 LTGKIA
+101 LNGRIA
-107 LGNFWLRRARRLL
+107 LGSFWIRRARRLL
-120 PAIILLILVMGP
+120 PAIALMILVLGP
-132 VSLLI
+132 VSLI
-137 GGDIQVNLSRQL
+137 VGGDIQVNLGRQL
-149 TGAATFSSNW
+149 LGAATFSSNW

-180 WSLAVEEQFYVVWP
+180 WSLAVEEQFYVLWP
-194 LLIVGAGVL
+194 LLIVASGLL
-203 LGRSWRRF
+203 LGRRWRRF
-211 SVVMVLGIITSLS
+211 SVVMVLGIVASLG
-224 AATTLL
+224 AATFLL
-230 MFGSPISRVYYG
+230 MNGAPVSRIYYG

-262 SLYPPL
+262 SLYPPIGKKA
-268 QQSVLYRVAQPFGL
+268 LYRVAQPFGL
-282 VAFARVMISWLSL
+282 VAFIRVMVSWLSL

-302 MLVPESAPGAIPW
+302 ILVPESAPGAIPW

-332 PDMLAGASEMLRRLL
+332 PDMLAGASEALRRLL

-373 HYTLGADRSPLV
+373 HYVLGADRSPLV
-385 NVGVLVATFVIAEMS
+385 NVGVLVATFAIAEMS

-409 RYGFRGSANRF
+409 RHGFRGSANRVIASF
-420 MALFQSPR
+420 QNATVKALPIAL
-428 TRFLPVSVILAV
+428 TLLVI
-440 VVAAASTGLAVHTA
+440 AAAGATGVAVRTA
-454 PTMTTA
+454 PAMTTA
-460 QKSVE
+460 QQSVE

-476 ARQEAQAASA
+476 ARQEARASA
-486 SASPSASATGKEAK
+486 SANPTTKDGKDAKATASANPSASASQEATG
-500 ASASASASAS
+500 
-510 PSASAVSA
+510 PID
-518 GSVNSSQVSIVGD
+518 SSQVTVVGD
-531 SIVVAVSP
+531 SIVVATSP
-539 ELYDKMPEA
+539 DLYDKMPEA
-548 SIDAAEGRTIVKA
+548 QINAAEGRTIANA

-571 GQIRKTFVLSVTA
+571 GQIRKTLVLSVTA

-594 EVLAA
+594 QVLAA

-613 PRNLTWID
+613 PRNLSWIE
-621 YSNGKIRE
+621 YSNTKIRE
-629 FAAQHSDRVII
+629 FASQHSDRVII

-661 GVHPEVA
+661 GVHPEAA
-668 GQALYAQVL
+668 GQELYARVVEQ
-677 MEAIAKAQK
+677 AIAKAQKK

>member
-1 MGIYMSPKGNK
+1 
-12 HIISKYFYNFR
+12 
-23 PTEYTDSMKSLFT
+23 MKSLFT

-41 EEANRRY
+41 YEANRRY

-63 VMVYHFWP
+63 VIVYHFWP

-101 LTGKIA
+101 LNGRIA
-107 LGNFWLRRARRLL
+107 LGSFWVRRARRLL
-120 PAIILLILVMGP
+120 PAIALMILVLGP
-132 VSLLI
+132 VSLI
-137 GGDIQVNLSRQL
+137 VGGDIQVNLGRQL
-149 TGAATFSSNW
+149 LGAATFSSNW

-180 WSLAVEEQFYVVWP
+180 WSLAVEEQFYVLWP
-194 LLIVGAGVL
+194 LLIVASGLL
-203 LGRSWRRF
+203 LGRRWRHF
-211 SVVMVLGIITSLS
+211 SAIMVLGILTSLGV
-224 AATTLL
+224 AAFLL
-230 MFGSPISRVYYG
+230 MNGTPISRIYYG

-262 SLYPPL
+262 SLYPPMGKKA
-268 QQSVLYRVAQPFGL
+268 LYRVAQPFGL
-282 VAFARVMISWLSL
+282 IAFTRVMVSWLSL

-302 MLVPESAPGAIPW
+302 ILVPESAPGAIPW

-332 PDMLAGASEMLRRLL
+332 PDMLAGASEALRRLL

-373 HYTLGADRSPLV
+373 HYVLGADRSPLV
-385 NVGVLVATFVIAEMS
+385 NVGVLVATFAIAEMS
-400 YRWVETPIR
+400 YRWIETPIR
-409 RYGFRGSANRF
+409 RRGFRESANRVIASF
-420 MALFQSPR
+420 QNATVKALPIAL
-428 TRFLPVSVILAV
+428 TLLVI
-440 VVAAASTGLAVHTA
+440 AAAGATGVAVRTA
-454 PTMTTA
+454 PAMTTA
-460 QKSVE
+460 QQSVE

-476 ARQEAQAASA
+476 ARQEARASA
-486 SASPSASATGKEAK
+486 SASSSAIAKDGKDAK
-500 ASASASASAS
+500 VNASASASASQEATG
-510 PSASAVSA
+510 PI
-518 GSVNSSQVSIVGD
+518 NSSQVTVVGD

-539 ELYDKMPEA
+539 DLYDKMPEA
-548 SIDAAEGRTIVKA
+548 QIDAAEGRTIAKA
-561 LPIIKSMGAN
+561 LPIIKTMGAS
-571 GQIRKTFVLSVTA
+571 GQIRQTLVLSVTA

-613 PRNLTWID
+613 PRNLSWIE
-621 YSNGKIRE
+621 YSNTKIHE
-629 FAAQHSDRVII
+629 FASQHSERVII

-651 QTQSGLLASD
+651 QTQSGLLTSD
-661 GVHPEVA
+661 GVHPEAA
-668 GQALYAQVL
+668 GQELYARVVEQ
-677 MEAIAKAQK
+677 AIAKAQKK

>member
-1 MGIYMSPKGNK
+1 
-12 HIISKYFYNFR
+12 
-23 PTEYTDSMKSLFT
+23 MKSLFT

-41 EEANRRY
+41 YEANRRY

-63 VMVYHFWP
+63 VIVYHFWP

-101 LTGKIA
+101 LNGRIA
-107 LGNFWLRRARRLL
+107 LGSFWVRRARRLL
-120 PAIILLILVMGP
+120 PAIALMILVLGP
-132 VSLLI
+132 VSLI
-137 GGDIQVNLSRQL
+137 VGGDIQVNLGRQL
-149 TGAATFSSNW
+149 LGAATFSSNW

-180 WSLAVEEQFYVVWP
+180 WSLAVEEQFYVLWP
-194 LLIVGAGVL
+194 LLIVASGLL
-203 LGRSWRRF
+203 LGRRWRHF
-211 SVVMVLGIITSLS
+211 SAIMVLGILASLGV
-224 AATTLL
+224 AAFLL
-230 MFGSPISRVYYG
+230 MNGTPISRIYYG
-242 TDTHLYGLLLGA
+242 TDTHLYGLLLGS

-262 SLYPPL
+262 SLYPPMGKKA
-268 QQSVLYRVAQPFGL
+268 LYRVAQPFGL
-282 VAFARVMISWLSL
+282 IAFTRVMVSWLSL

-302 MLVPESAPGAIPW
+302 ILVPESAPGAIPW

-332 PDMLAGASEMLRRLL
+332 PDMLAGASEALRRLL

-373 HYTLGADRSPLV
+373 HYVLGADRSPLV
-385 NVGVLVATFVIAEMS
+385 NVGVLVATFAIAEMS
-400 YRWVETPIR
+400 YRWIETPIR
-409 RYGFRGSANRF
+409 RRGFRESANRVIASF
-420 MALFQSPR
+420 QNATVKALPIAL
-428 TRFLPVSVILAV
+428 TLLVI
-440 VVAAASTGLAVHTA
+440 AAAGATGVAVRTA
-454 PTMTTA
+454 PAMTTA
-460 QKSVE
+460 QQSVE

-476 ARQEAQAASA
+476 ARQEAR
-486 SASPSASATGKEAK
+486 
-500 ASASASASAS
+500 ASASASASAAAKDGKDAKVNA
-510 PSASAVSA
+510 SASASA
-518 GSVNSSQVSIVGD
+518 SQEATGPINSSQVTVVGD

-539 ELYDKMPEA
+539 DLYDKMPEA
-548 SIDAAEGRTIVKA
+548 QIDAAEGRTIAKA
-561 LPIIKSMGAN
+561 LPIIKTMGAS
-571 GQIRKTFVLSVTA
+571 GQIRQTLVLSVTA

-613 PRNLTWID
+613 PRNLSWIE
-621 YSNGKIRE
+621 YSNTKIHE
-629 FAAQHSDRVII
+629 FASQHSDRVII

-661 GVHPEVA
+661 GVHPEAA
-668 GQALYAQVL
+668 GQELYARVVEQ
-677 MEAIAKAQK
+677 AIAKAQKK

>member
-1 MGIYMSPKGNK
+1 
-12 HIISKYFYNFR
+12 
-23 PTEYTDSMKSLFT
+23 MKSLFT

-41 EEANRRY
+41 YEANRRY

-63 VMVYHFWP
+63 VIVYHFWP

-101 LTGKIA
+101 LNGRIA
-107 LGNFWLRRARRLL
+107 LGSFWVRRARRLL
-120 PAIILLILVMGP
+120 PAIALMILVLGP
-132 VSLLI
+132 VSLI
-137 GGDIQVNLSRQL
+137 VGGDIQVNLGRQL
-149 TGAATFSSNW
+149 LGAATFSSNW

-180 WSLAVEEQFYVVWP
+180 WSLAVEEQFYVLWP
-194 LLIVGAGVL
+194 LLIVASGLL
-203 LGRSWRRF
+203 LGRRWRHF
-211 SVVMVLGIITSLS
+211 SAIMVLGILASLGV
-224 AATTLL
+224 AAFLL
-230 MFGSPISRVYYG
+230 MNGTPISRIYYG

-262 SLYPPL
+262 SLYPPMGKKA
-268 QQSVLYRVAQPFGL
+268 LYRVAQPFGL
-282 VAFARVMISWLSL
+282 IAFTRVMVSWLSL

-302 MLVPESAPGAIPW
+302 ILVPESAPGAIPW

-332 PDMLAGASEMLRRLL
+332 PDMLAGASEALRRLL

-373 HYTLGADRSPLV
+373 HYVLGADRSPLV
-385 NVGVLVATFVIAEMS
+385 NVGVLVATFAIAEMS
-400 YRWVETPIR
+400 YRWIETPIR
-409 RYGFRGSANRF
+409 RRGFRESANRVIASF
-420 MALFQSPR
+420 QNATVKALPIAL
-428 TRFLPVSVILAV
+428 TLLVI
-440 VVAAASTGLAVHTA
+440 AAAGATGVAVRTA
-454 PTMTTA
+454 PAMTTA
-460 QKSVE
+460 QQSVE

-476 ARQEAQAASA
+476 ARQEARASA
-486 SASPSASATGKEAK
+486 SASSSAIAKDGKDAK
-500 ASASASASAS
+500 VNASASASASQEATG
-510 PSASAVSA
+510 PI
-518 GSVNSSQVSIVGD
+518 NSSQVTVVGD

-539 ELYDKMPEA
+539 DLYDKMPEA
-548 SIDAAEGRTIVKA
+548 QIDAAEGRTIAKA
-561 LPIIKSMGAN
+561 LPIIKTMGAS
-571 GQIRKTFVLSVTA
+571 GQIRQTLVLSVTA

-594 EVLAA
+594 QVLAA

-613 PRNLTWID
+613 PRNLSWIE
-621 YSNGKIRE
+621 YSNTKIHE
-629 FAAQHSDRVII
+629 FASQHSDRVII

-646 IRQAL
+646 IRQSL

-661 GVHPEVA
+661 GVHPEAA
-668 GQALYAQVL
+668 GQELYARVVEQ
-677 MEAIAKAQK
+677 AIAKAQKK

>member
-1 MGIYMSPKGNK
+1 
-12 HIISKYFYNFR
+12 
-23 PTEYTDSMKSLFT
+23 MKSLFT

-41 EEANRRY
+41 YEANRRY

-63 VMVYHFWP
+63 VIVYHFWP

-101 LTGKIA
+101 LNGRIA
-107 LGNFWLRRARRLL
+107 LGSFWVRRARRLL
-120 PAIILLILVMGP
+120 PAIALMILVLGP
-132 VSLLI
+132 VSLI
-137 GGDIQVNLSRQL
+137 VGGDIQVNLGRQL
-149 TGAATFSSNW
+149 LGAATFSSNW

-180 WSLAVEEQFYVVWP
+180 WSLAVEEQFYVLWP
-194 LLIVGAGVL
+194 LLIVASGLL
-203 LGRSWRRF
+203 LGRRWRHF
-211 SVVMVLGIITSLS
+211 SAIMVLGILASLGV
-224 AATTLL
+224 AAFLL
-230 MFGSPISRVYYG
+230 MNGTPISRIYYG

-262 SLYPPL
+262 SLYPPMGKKA
-268 QQSVLYRVAQPFGL
+268 LYRVAQPFGL
-282 VAFARVMISWLSL
+282 IAFTRVMVSWLSL

-302 MLVPESAPGAIPW
+302 ILVPESAPGAIPW

-332 PDMLAGASEMLRRLL
+332 PDMLAGASEALRRLL

-359 YGLYLWHWPLAVVM
+359 YGLYLWHGPLAVVM
-373 HYTLGADRSPLV
+373 HYVLGADRSPLV
-385 NVGVLVATFVIAEMS
+385 NVGVLVATFAIAEMS
-400 YRWVETPIR
+400 YRWIETPIR
-409 RYGFRGSANRF
+409 RRGFRESANRVIASF
-420 MALFQSPR
+420 QNAAVKALPIAL
-428 TRFLPVSVILAV
+428 TLLVI
-440 VVAAASTGLAVHTA
+440 AAAGATGVAVRTA
-454 PTMTTA
+454 PAMTTA
-460 QKSVE
+460 QQSVE

-476 ARQEAQAASA
+476 ARQEAR
-486 SASPSASATGKEAK
+486 
-500 ASASASASAS
+500 ASASASASAAAKDGKDAKVNA
-510 PSASAVSA
+510 SASASA
-518 GSVNSSQVSIVGD
+518 SQEATGPINSSQVTVVGD

-539 ELYDKMPEA
+539 DLYDKMPEA
-548 SIDAAEGRTIVKA
+548 QIDAAEGRTIAKA
-561 LPIIKSMGAN
+561 LPIIKTMGAS
-571 GQIRKTFVLSVTA
+571 GQIRQTLVLSVTA

-613 PRNLTWID
+613 PRNLSWIE
-621 YSNGKIRE
+621 YSNTKIHE
-629 FAAQHSDRVII
+629 FASQHSDRVII

-651 QTQSGLLASD
+651 QTQSGLLTSD
-661 GVHPEVA
+661 GVHPEAA
-668 GQALYAQVL
+668 GQELYARVVEQ
-677 MEAIAKAQK
+677 AIAKAQKK

>member
-1 MGIYMSPKGNK
+1 
-12 HIISKYFYNFR
+12 
-23 PTEYTDSMKSLFT
+23 MKSLFT

-41 EEANRRY
+41 DEANRRY

-107 LGNFWLRRARRLL
+107 LGNFWIRRARRLL
-120 PAIILLILVMGP
+120 PAIALLILVMGP

-137 GGDIQVNLSRQL
+137 GGDIQVNLGRQL
-149 TGAATFSSNW
+149 AGAATFSSNW

-203 LGRSWRRF
+203 LRRSWRRF
-211 SVVMVLGIITSLS
+211 SVVMVLGIIASLS
-224 AATTLL
+224 TATALL
-230 MFGSPISRVYYG
+230 MSGAPISRVYYG

-302 MLVPESAPGAIPW
+302 ILVPESAPGAIPW

-373 HYTLGADRSPLV
+373 HYVLGADRSPLV
-385 NVGVLVATFVIAEMS
+385 NVGVLVATFAIAEMS

-409 RYGFRGSANRF
+409 RYGFRGSANRVV
-420 MALFQSPR
+420 AAFQSSR
-428 TRFLPVSVILAV
+428 TKFLPVSVAFAV

-454 PTMTTA
+454 PAMTTA
-460 QKSVE
+460 QQSVE

-476 ARQEAQAASA
+476 ARQEAR
-486 SASPSASATGKEAK
+486 
-500 ASASASASAS
+500 ASASASASAN
-510 PSASAVSA
+510 PTAKDGKDAKATASASASA
-518 GSVNSSQVSIVGD
+518 SQEATGPINSSQVTVVGD
-531 SIVVAVSP
+531 SIVVATSP
-539 ELYDKMPEA
+539 DLYDKMPEA
-548 SIDAAEGRTIVKA
+548 QIDAAEGRTIANA
-561 LPIIKSMGAN
+561 LPIIKTMGAN
-571 GQIRKTFVLSVTA
+571 GQIRKTLVLSVTA

-594 EVLAA
+594 QVLAA

-613 PRNLTWID
+613 PRNLSWIE
-621 YSNGKIRE
+621 YSNTKIRE
-629 FAAQHSDRVII
+629 FASQHSDRVII

-661 GVHPEVA
+661 GVHPEAA
-668 GQALYAQVL
+668 GQELYARVVEQ
-677 MEAIAKAQK
+677 AIAKAQKK

>member
-1 MGIYMSPKGNK
+1 
-12 HIISKYFYNFR
+12 
-23 PTEYTDSMKSLFT
+23 MKSLFT

-41 EEANRRY
+41 YEANRRY

-63 VMVYHFWP
+63 VIVYHFWP

-101 LTGKIA
+101 LNGRIA
-107 LGNFWLRRARRLL
+107 LGSFWVRRARRLL
-120 PAIILLILVMGP
+120 PAIALMILVLGP
-132 VSLLI
+132 VSLI
-137 GGDIQVNLSRQL
+137 VGGDIQVNLGRQL
-149 TGAATFSSNW
+149 LGAATFSSNW

-180 WSLAVEEQFYVVWP
+180 WSLAVEEQFYVLWP
-194 LLIVGAGVL
+194 LLIVASGLL
-203 LGRSWRRF
+203 LGRRWRHF
-211 SVVMVLGIITSLS
+211 SAIMVLGILASLGV
-224 AATTLL
+224 AAFLL
-230 MFGSPISRVYYG
+230 MNGTPISRIYYG

-262 SLYPPL
+262 SLYPPMGKKA
-268 QQSVLYRVAQPFGL
+268 LYRVAQPFGL
-282 VAFARVMISWLSL
+282 IAFTRVLVSWLSL

-302 MLVPESAPGAIPW
+302 ILVPESAPGAIPW

-332 PDMLAGASEMLRRLL
+332 PDMLAGASEALRRLL

-373 HYTLGADRSPLV
+373 HYVLGADRSPLV
-385 NVGVLVATFVIAEMS
+385 NVGVLVATFAIAEMS
-400 YRWVETPIR
+400 YRWIETPIR
-409 RYGFRGSANRF
+409 RRGFRESANRVIASF
-420 MALFQSPR
+420 QNATVKALPIAL
-428 TRFLPVSVILAV
+428 TLLVI
-440 VVAAASTGLAVHTA
+440 AAAGATGVAVRTA
-454 PTMTTA
+454 PAMTTA
-460 QKSVE
+460 QQSVE

-476 ARQEAQAASA
+476 ARQEAR
-486 SASPSASATGKEAK
+486 
-500 ASASASASAS
+500 ASASASASAAAKDGKDAKVNA
-510 PSASAVSA
+510 SASASA
-518 GSVNSSQVSIVGD
+518 SQEATGPINSSQVTVVGD

-539 ELYDKMPEA
+539 DLYDKMPEA
-548 SIDAAEGRTIVKA
+548 QIDAAEGRTIAKA
-561 LPIIKSMGAN
+561 LPIIKTMGAS
-571 GQIRKTFVLSVTA
+571 GQIRQTLVLSVTA

-613 PRNLTWID
+613 PRNLSWIE
-621 YSNGKIRE
+621 YSNTKIHE
-629 FAAQHSDRVII
+629 FASQHSDRVII

-661 GVHPEVA
+661 GVHPEAA
-668 GQALYAQVL
+668 GQELYARVVEQ
-677 MEAIAKAQK
+677 AIAKAQKK

>member
-1 MGIYMSPKGNK
+1 
-12 HIISKYFYNFR
+12 
-23 PTEYTDSMKSLFT
+23 MKSLFT

-41 EEANRRY
+41 YEANRRY

-63 VMVYHFWP
+63 VIVYHFWP

-101 LTGKIA
+101 LNGRIA
-107 LGNFWLRRARRLL
+107 LGSFWVRRARRLL
-120 PAIILLILVMGP
+120 PAIALMILVLGP
-132 VSLLI
+132 VSLI
-137 GGDIQVNLSRQL
+137 VGGDIQVNLGRQL
-149 TGAATFSSNW
+149 LGAATFSSNW

-180 WSLAVEEQFYVVWP
+180 WSLAVEEQFYVLWP
-194 LLIVGAGVL
+194 LLIVASGLL
-203 LGRSWRRF
+203 LGRRWRHF
-211 SVVMVLGIITSLS
+211 SAIMVLGILASLGV
-224 AATTLL
+224 AAFLL
-230 MFGSPISRVYYG
+230 MNGAPISRIYYG

-262 SLYPPL
+262 SLYPPMGKKA
-268 QQSVLYRVAQPFGL
+268 LYRVAQPFGL
-282 VAFARVMISWLSL
+282 IAFTRVMVSWLSL

-302 MLVPESAPGAIPW
+302 ILVPESAPGAIPW

-332 PDMLAGASEMLRRLL
+332 PDMLAGASEALRRLL

-373 HYTLGADRSPLV
+373 HYVLGADRSPLV
-385 NVGVLVATFVIAEMS
+385 NVGVLVATFAIAEMS
-400 YRWVETPIR
+400 YRWIETPIR
-409 RYGFRGSANRF
+409 RRGFRESANRVIASF
-420 MALFQSPR
+420 QNATVKALPIAL
-428 TRFLPVSVILAV
+428 TLLVI
-440 VVAAASTGLAVHTA
+440 AAAGATGVAVRTA
-454 PTMTTA
+454 PAMTTA
-460 QKSVE
+460 QQSVE

-476 ARQEAQAASA
+476 ARQEAR
-486 SASPSASATGKEAK
+486 
-500 ASASASASAS
+500 ASASASASAAAKDGKDAKVNA
-510 PSASAVSA
+510 SASASA
-518 GSVNSSQVSIVGD
+518 SQEATGPINSSQVTVVGD

-539 ELYDKMPEA
+539 DLYDKMPEA
-548 SIDAAEGRTIVKA
+548 QIDAAEGRTIAKA
-561 LPIIKSMGAN
+561 LPIIKTMGAS
-571 GQIRKTFVLSVTA
+571 GQIRQTLVLSVTA

-613 PRNLTWID
+613 PRNLSWIE
-621 YSNGKIRE
+621 YSNTKIHE
-629 FAAQHSDRVII
+629 FASQHSDRVII

-661 GVHPEVA
+661 GVHPEA
-668 GQALYAQVL
+668 PGQELYARVVEQ
-677 MEAIAKAQK
+677 AIAKAQKK

>member
-1 MGIYMSPKGNK
+1 
-12 HIISKYFYNFR
+12 
-23 PTEYTDSMKSLFT
+23 MKSLFT

-41 EEANRRY
+41 YEANRRY

-63 VMVYHFWP
+63 VIVYHFWP

-101 LTGKIA
+101 LNGRIA
-107 LGNFWLRRARRLL
+107 LGSFWIRRARRLL
-120 PAIILLILVMGP
+120 PAIALMILVLGP
-132 VSLLI
+132 VSLI
-137 GGDIQVNLSRQL
+137 VGGDIQVNLGRQL
-149 TGAATFSSNW
+149 LGAATFSSNW

-180 WSLAVEEQFYVVWP
+180 WSLAVEEQFYVLWP
-194 LLIVGAGVL
+194 LLIVASGLL
-203 LGRSWRRF
+203 LGRRWRRF
-211 SVVMVLGIITSLS
+211 SVVMVLGIVASLG
-224 AATTLL
+224 AATFLL
-230 MFGSPISRVYYG
+230 MNGAPVSRIYYG

-262 SLYPPL
+262 SLYPPIGKKA
-268 QQSVLYRVAQPFGL
+268 LYRVAQPFGL
-282 VAFARVMISWLSL
+282 VAFIRVMVSWLSL
-295 FALIPYA
+295 FAFIPYA
-302 MLVPESAPGAIPW
+302 ILVPESAPGAIPW

-332 PDMLAGASEMLRRLL
+332 PDMLAGASEALRRLL

-373 HYTLGADRSPLV
+373 HYMLGADRSPLV
-385 NVGVLVATFVIAEMS
+385 NVGVLVATFAIAEMS

-409 RYGFRGSANRF
+409 RHGFRGSANRVIASF
-420 MALFQSPR
+420 QNATVKALPIAL
-428 TRFLPVSVILAV
+428 TLLVI
-440 VVAAASTGLAVHTA
+440 AAAGATGVAVRTA
-454 PTMTTA
+454 PAMTTA
-460 QKSVE
+460 QQSVE

-476 ARQEAQAASA
+476 ARQEARASA
-486 SASPSASATGKEAK
+486 SANPTTKDGKDAKATASANPSASASQEATD
-500 ASASASASAS
+500 
-510 PSASAVSA
+510 PID
-518 GSVNSSQVSIVGD
+518 SSQVTVVGD
-531 SIVVAVSP
+531 SIVVATSP
-539 ELYDKMPEA
+539 DLYDKMPEA
-548 SIDAAEGRTIVKA
+548 QINAAEGRTIANA

-571 GQIRKTFVLSVTA
+571 GQIRKTLVLSVTA

-594 EVLAA
+594 QVLAA

-613 PRNLTWID
+613 PRNLSWIE
-621 YSNGKIRE
+621 YSNTKIRE
-629 FAAQHSDRVII
+629 FASQHSDRVII

-661 GVHPEVA
+661 GVHPEAA
-668 GQALYAQVL
+668 GQELYARVVEQ
-677 MEAIAKAQK
+677 AIAKAQKK

>member
-1 MGIYMSPKGNK
+1 
-12 HIISKYFYNFR
+12 
-23 PTEYTDSMKSLFT
+23 MKSLFT

-41 EEANRRY
+41 YEANRRY

-63 VMVYHFWP
+63 VIVYHFWP

-101 LTGKIA
+101 LNGRIA
-107 LGNFWLRRARRLL
+107 LGSFWVRRARRLL
-120 PAIILLILVMGP
+120 PAIALMILVLGP
-132 VSLLI
+132 VSLI
-137 GGDIQVNLSRQL
+137 VGGDIQVNLGRQL
-149 TGAATFSSNW
+149 LGAATFSSNW

-180 WSLAVEEQFYVVWP
+180 WSLAVEEQFYVLWP
-194 LLIVGAGVL
+194 LLIVASGLL
-203 LGRSWRRF
+203 LGRCWRHF
-211 SVVMVLGIITSLS
+211 SAIMVLGILASLGV
-224 AATTLL
+224 AAFLL
-230 MFGSPISRVYYG
+230 MNGTPISRIYYG

-262 SLYPPL
+262 SLYPPMGKKA
-268 QQSVLYRVAQPFGL
+268 LYRVAQPFGL
-282 VAFARVMISWLSL
+282 IAFTRVMVSWLSL

-302 MLVPESAPGAIPW
+302 ILVPESAPGAIPW

-332 PDMLAGASEMLRRLL
+332 PDMLAGASEALRRLL

-373 HYTLGADRSPLV
+373 HYVLGADRSPLV
-385 NVGVLVATFVIAEMS
+385 NVGVLVATFAIAEMS
-400 YRWVETPIR
+400 YRWIETPIR
-409 RYGFRGSANRF
+409 RRGFRESANRVIASF
-420 MALFQSPR
+420 QNATVKALPIAL
-428 TRFLPVSVILAV
+428 TLLVI
-440 VVAAASTGLAVHTA
+440 AAAGATGVAVRTA
-454 PTMTTA
+454 PAMTTA
-460 QKSVE
+460 QQSVE

-476 ARQEAQAASA
+476 ARQEAR
-486 SASPSASATGKEAK
+486 
-500 ASASASASAS
+500 ASASASASAAAKDGKDAKVNA
-510 PSASAVSA
+510 SASASA
-518 GSVNSSQVSIVGD
+518 SQEATGPINSSQVTVVGD

-539 ELYDKMPEA
+539 DLYDKMPEA
-548 SIDAAEGRTIVKA
+548 QIDAAEGRTIAKA
-561 LPIIKSMGAN
+561 LPIIKTMGAS
-571 GQIRKTFVLSVTA
+571 GQIRQTLVLSVTA

-613 PRNLTWID
+613 PRNLSWIE
-621 YSNGKIRE
+621 YSNTKIHE
-629 FAAQHSDRVII
+629 FASQHSDRVII

-651 QTQSGLLASD
+651 QTQSGLLTSD
-661 GVHPEVA
+661 GVHPEAA
-668 GQALYAQVL
+668 GQELYARVVEQ
-677 MEAIAKAQK
+677 AIAKAQKK